1 MTQSEAE
8 HRAIEIFRERIR
20 ERAQRKSEIEDEQS
34 SQASPEEDKKV
45 RGLHTRRLSQNPIEK
60 ALSDGWAEE
69 IVSVSSINENT
80 LLDGLLE
87 LQGRENNR
95 PIGYATDRDHV
106 IAATVVQWLGSP
118 VGFYFLRGALKEAGY
133 EVNKID

>member
-1 MTQSEAE
+1 MPKEKEA
-8 HRAIEIFRERIR
+8 
-20 ERAQRKSEIEDEQS
+20 
-34 SQASPEEDKKV
+34 
-45 RGLHTRRLSQNPIEK
+45 RGLHTGRLSQNPIER

-69 IVSVSSINENT
+69 VVSVSPINKNT

-95 PIGYATDRDHV
+95 PLGYATERDHV

-118 VGFYFLRGALKEAGY
+118 VGFYFLQRALEGAGY
-133 EVNKID
+133 EVKKINQSEKNLWVVFKSILALKNASSNSQKRSARNVRKHR

>member
-1 MTQSEAE
+1 MSDVKINDTKGKE
-8 HRAIEIFRERIR
+8 
-20 ERAQRKSEIEDEQS
+20 
-34 SQASPEEDKKV
+34 V

-95 PIGYATDRDHV
+95 PIGYATQRDHV

-118 VGFYFLRGALKEAGY
+118 VGFSFLQRALEGAGY